1 MKDWENRMSEV
12 ALMFAVQVGE
22 EFNEFLAGEKKP
34 RRCKFTRQGIYQ
46 WLSDWQKWEFDHD
59 LDVLYGLLVGEAC
72 IKADTDTTPLKGRQ
86 IDMKKKV
93 TIKQGLVSLINANV
107 KAHCP
112 EKWVTLNLKTFKI
125 DITGRS
131 DDKVLLFNGNGGV
144 IGCDIVSRDSLL
156 NAAERAL
163 IENGFKVEWDF
174 YGYSGETLYVVDGD

>member
-1 MKDWENRMSEV
+1 
-12 ALMFAVQVGE
+12 
-22 EFNEFLAGEKKP
+22 
-34 RRCKFTRQGIYQ
+34 
-46 WLSDWQKWEFDHD
+46 
-59 LDVLYGLLVGEAC
+59 
-72 IKADTDTTPLKGRQ
+72 
-86 IDMKKKV
+86 MKKKV

-125 DITGRS
+125 EIAGKS
-131 DDKVLLFNGNGGV
+131 EDKVLLFNGNGGV

>member
-1 MKDWENRMSEV
+1 
-12 ALMFAVQVGE
+12 
-22 EFNEFLAGEKKP
+22 
-34 RRCKFTRQGIYQ
+34 
-46 WLSDWQKWEFDHD
+46 
-59 LDVLYGLLVGEAC
+59 
-72 IKADTDTTPLKGRQ
+72 
-86 IDMKKKV
+86 MKKKV

-125 DITGRS
+125 EIAGRS
-131 DDKVLLFNGNGGV
+131 EDKVLLFNGNGGA
-144 IGCDIVSRDSLL
+144 IGYDIVSRDSLL

>member
-1 MKDWENRMSEV
+1 
-12 ALMFAVQVGE
+12 
-22 EFNEFLAGEKKP
+22 
-34 RRCKFTRQGIYQ
+34 
-46 WLSDWQKWEFDHD
+46 
-59 LDVLYGLLVGEAC
+59 
-72 IKADTDTTPLKGRQ
+72 
-86 IDMKKKV
+86 MKKKV

-174 YGYSGETLYVVDGD
+174 YGYSGETLYVVEGSN